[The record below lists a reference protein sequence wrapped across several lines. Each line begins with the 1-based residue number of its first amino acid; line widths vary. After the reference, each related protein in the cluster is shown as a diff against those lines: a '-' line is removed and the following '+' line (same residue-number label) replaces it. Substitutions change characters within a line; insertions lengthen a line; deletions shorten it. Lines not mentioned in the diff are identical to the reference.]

1 MIITTLRIKVPAD
14 KKFETLKI
22 MRSLLGPVRVKRGC
36 INSWVYEDKEEENFL
51 VLMEEWDSEEN
62 LNHHISSKEYRKV
75 LALMDMSTEA
85 PEIKFSTVSHTSGL
99 EAVHKILTHHS
110 S

>member
-1 MIITTLRIKVPAD
+1 MAD
-14 KKFETLKI
+14 
-22 MRSLLGPVRVKRGC
+22 SHD
-36 INSWVYEDKEEENFL
+36 DKEEENFL